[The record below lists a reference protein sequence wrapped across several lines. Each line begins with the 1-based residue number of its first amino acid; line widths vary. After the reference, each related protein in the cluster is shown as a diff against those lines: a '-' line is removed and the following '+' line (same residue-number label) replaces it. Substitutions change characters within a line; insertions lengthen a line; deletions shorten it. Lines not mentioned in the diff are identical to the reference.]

1 MLNDKQRKQI
11 LELHK
16 QGHKITVIAMTVGCR
31 EDEVSKTAIMAG
43 FRRQTRCKHIK
54 ERDENIAADYLA
66 GVKVSDISK
75 KYGLEQTNIYRSL
88 KRQGVTY
95 RRCVGISSKNKRFR
109 AVVAGVSIDELV
121 LI

>member
-1 MLNDKQRKQI
+1 MLNDKQKKQI

-43 FRRQTRCKHIK
+43 FRRQTRCKRIT
-54 ERDENIAADYLA
+54 ERDEKIATDYLA
-66 GVKVSDISK
+66 GVKVADISK
-75 KYGLEQTNIYRSL
+75 KYGLQTTNIYRSL
-88 KRQGVTY
+88 KRQGITY
-95 RRCVGISSKNKRFR
+95 RRCVGISSKNKRFLG
-109 AVVAGVSIDELV
+109 VVKDVSIDELV